1 MASST
6 LRVALCLASLLLVS
20 HLASAQP
27 TPTEMLNAQRQ
38 QQVQQ
43 QRVQQQQENQ
53 RRVATRRLPA
63 PCVVPES
70 YYPFRTCK
78 VSSNPRECGK
88 GWNAWASFA
97 DCCRPGN
104 GGAFP
109 QGCTNFNKQVECY
122 IPSSFYPQRFCQATT
137 NLTRCSFNWGQWPSE
152 NECCAPGRAF
162 PEGCTVPEPCWV
174 GTDWFPKR
182 KCGTTDERSTC
193 TRGWGTYTSERE
205 CCAAGA
211 AFTDGCGD
219 VDAAETP
226 TGENGEFLDANEYGD
241 DVYAP
246 AMDALLAEQS
256 AMLSPQG
263 VQAFAAAP

>member
-122 IPSSFYPQRFCQATT
+122 IPCKLTYLCSIIKYIYPCT
-137 NLTRCSFNWGQWPSE
+137 NIFNINSLLLLFAKRLSILNVSARPQPISPAAPSTGVNGLLRTNAALLDALSLKVALSLNHAGSVLIGSLSANAGLLTNALL
-152 NECCAPGRAF
+152 AP
-162 PEGCTVPEPCWV
+162 
-174 GTDWFPKR
+174 
-182 KCGTTDERSTC
+182 
-193 TRGWGTYTSERE
+193 
-205 CCAAGA
+205 AAGA
-211 AFTDGCGD
+211 
-219 VDAAETP
+219 P
-226 TGENGEFLDANEYGD
+226 TLVSVNA
-241 DVYAP
+241 
-246 AMDALLAEQS
+246 ALLALRLLTAV
-256 AMLSPQG
+256 AMLTQQKLLPERM
-263 VQAFAAAP
+263 ANF